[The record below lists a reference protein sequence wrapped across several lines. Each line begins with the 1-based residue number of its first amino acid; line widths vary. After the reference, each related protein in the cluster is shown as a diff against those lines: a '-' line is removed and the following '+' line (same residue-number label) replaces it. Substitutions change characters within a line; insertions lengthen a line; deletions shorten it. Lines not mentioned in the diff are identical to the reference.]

1 MNLPVAYAIAR
12 DEWRYWRRSKLGV
25 ISSIVVL
32 LLTAASLVST
42 ATRIETERTTRDTFQ
57 TAVETFTNQ
66 PARHPH
72 RMVHYGH
79 YVFRVPPPLSVIEPG
94 VDAYTGTVM
103 FLEGHRQNSA
113 VSRHAMWL
121 RKQGPWQKYR
131 RPSPIKFWFRC
142 C

>member
-1 MNLPVAYAIAR
+1 M
-12 DEWRYWRRSKLGV
+12 

-32 LLTAASLVST
+32 MLTLASLVST

-57 TAVETFTNQ
+57 TQAVETFTNQ

-94 VDAYTGTVM
+94 ADAYTGTVM
-103 FLEGHRQNSA
+103 FLQGHRQNSA
-113 VSRHAMWL
+113 VFSRRYVLL
-121 RKQGPWQKYR
+121 RPALWQKYR
-131 RPSPIKFWFRC
+131 RPSPIKFGSAVADRLGVRGDPSRA
-142 C
+142 